1 MRRVES
7 EHNVDDAWVFIC
19 SLYGIGEKNAK
30 GTDDARHNLFVK
42 AKRDLEVL
50 PPNHGA

>member
-1 MRRVES
+1 MIMS
-7 EHNVDDAWVFIC
+7 MMLGY
-19 SLYGIGEKNAK
+19 LYVQCMGLEKRMPK